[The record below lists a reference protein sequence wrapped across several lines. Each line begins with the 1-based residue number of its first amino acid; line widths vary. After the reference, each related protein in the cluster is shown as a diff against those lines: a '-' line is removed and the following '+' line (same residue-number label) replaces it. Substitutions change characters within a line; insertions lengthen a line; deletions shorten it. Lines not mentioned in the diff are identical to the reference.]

1 VKSAELWLWQGGGP
15 VLLTVGGSGDTPVA
29 RFSCGLTVGGQYL
42 VRPDEW
48 QQAEPATDRA
58 VLVACVVSPGFVFD
72 DFSLAE
78 PAEVMTTPADEGPDE
93 D

>member
-1 VKSAELWLWQGGGP
+1 M
-15 VLLTVGGSGDTPVA
+15 
-29 RFSCGLTVGGQYL
+29 GGQYL

-58 VLVACVVSPGFVFD
+58 VLVACVVSPGFVFA

-78 PAEVMTTPADEGPDE
+78 PAEVR
-93 D
+93 